1 MTHGSGDVH
10 GRAGHRGG
18 APVALVTGGTA
29 GAGAA
34 VARRLAAE
42 GMRVVVNMAHGRA
55 AGEVP
60 AAGLPDALYVAADI
74 AVRAEAEALVA
85 AAVRRHGRL
94 DVLVNSLDVPRH
106 GPRREAEEWREFF
119 DVDVVGTW
127 QMCLAALPQLR
138 AGGAGRVVN
147 VGAVADARSAGGRVP
162 RAVSQAAALTD
173 LTRLLA
179 AVTGPRVRVDAV
191 VPGLADAARAETCEE
206 VAEAVYALLE
216 SRSDGTDG
224 VTGARRLAP
233 ALTAPR
239 ASAVR
244 SAGALRARS
253 FGPARP

>member
-1 MTHGSGDVH
+1 MTHASEDGH
-10 GRAGHRGG
+10 GRAGQRGG

-29 GAGAA
+29 GTGAA
-34 VARRLAAE
+34 VARRLAAA
-42 GMRVVVNMAHGRA
+42 GMRVVVNVAHGRA

-85 AAVRRHGRL
+85 AAVRRYGRL
-94 DVLVNSLDVPRH
+94 DVLVNSLGVPRR
-106 GPRREAEEWREFF
+106 GPRQDAEVWREFF

-147 VGAVADARSAGGRVP
+147 VGPVADGRPSGGRGP

-179 AVTGPRVRVDAV
+179 AVTGPQVRVDAV
-191 VPGLADAARAETCEE
+191 VPGLTDPVRAETCEE
-206 VAEAVYALLE
+206 VAEAVYALLG
-216 SRSDGTDG
+216 RRPDATTGP
-224 VTGARRLAP
+224 TGARRPAP

-239 ASAVR
+239 A
-244 SAGALRARS
+244 AGARSTGGNRA
-253 FGPARP
+253 